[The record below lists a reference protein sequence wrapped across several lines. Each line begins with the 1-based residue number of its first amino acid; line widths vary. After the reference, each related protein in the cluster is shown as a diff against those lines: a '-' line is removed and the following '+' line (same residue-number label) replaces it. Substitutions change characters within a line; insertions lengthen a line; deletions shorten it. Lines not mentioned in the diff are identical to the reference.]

1 VFNTAMKEEVDTA
14 RRSNLR
20 WAVGFAVV
28 LSVVFTLGSRLGD
41 TASGTLRSVGWASV
55 GTTVVLSPFALIWLV
70 GELHLRFSPRDRVL
84 RGVIGWAL
92 VLAVIA
98 LIVFVGPI
106 ALYIA
111 IVSFMLSSEGGA
123 PT

>member
-1 VFNTAMKEEVDTA
+1 MEQGAGTT
-14 RRSNLR
+14 RRSNLP
-20 WAVGFAVV
+20 WAVGFALV
-28 LSVVFTLGSRLGD
+28 LLVVFMLGSQLGN
-41 TASGTLRSVGWASV
+41 TTSGTLRSVGWASV
-55 GTTVVLSPFALIWLV
+55 GTTVALSPFALIWLV

-84 RGVIGWAL
+84 RGVVGWTL

-98 LIVFVGPI
+98 LIVFVGPV

-111 IVSFMLSSEGGA
+111 IVSFILSSEGGA